1 MQVVGARMGYAPKD
15 SGWHNLAFIGTI
27 SRRRLQS
34 DARIL
39 WLDWENNCRS
49 APYPSR
55 KSLNDVVKRMVGS
68 IGGVLSG
75 SSRGAQL
82 TKLLRGDALARWLE
96 IPDHVL
102 FCNSPFD
109 PWLKS
114 FGDMLFAKL
123 KEGMDLHTAP
133 VRTLKSLPPLH
144 LPPAPAKQVAPE
156 ASRPAE
162 PAKQG
167 ALPSSSS
174 AAGMDAGPPAKEA
187 FEEPA
192 AEKTEPSSCVSTTMW
207 SQLLDSRRN
216 RTAESPFDTP
226 HDNAST
232 RVVHELLDSYTHTEK
247 RGGRA
252 MKRIKGDGVE
262 KNSKGEGHS
271 EYPQWVGDLVALF
284 LASFHRAL
292 QPYALD
298 RARPDAKQAD
308 GTYDYPRTIRFANR
322 FVQQRHKGAILA
334 LKKQAMAA
342 SADEHSWILEGG
354 WVDVHLVRRVAYDMI
369 LPFRWSWGWPRGNWS
384 WTSVWLLDVEA
395 DMILSQAMSGFISA
409 EPDDII
415 EAARIWKLDADAA
428 PAGDDK

>member
-49 APYPSR
+49 APYPPR

-102 FCNSPFD
+102 FCDSPFD

-167 ALPSSSS
+167 APPSSSS

-207 SQLLDSRRN
+207 LIS
-216 RTAESPFDTP
+216 
-226 HDNAST
+226 
-232 RVVHELLDSYTHTEK
+232 
-247 RGGRA
+247 
-252 MKRIKGDGVE
+252 GDE
-262 KNSKGEGHS
+262 
-271 EYPQWVGDLVALF
+271 
-284 LASFHRAL
+284 R
-292 QPYALD
+292 
-298 RARPDAKQAD
+298 
-308 GTYDYPRTIRFANR
+308 
-322 FVQQRHKGAILA
+322 
-334 LKKQAMAA
+334 
-342 SADEHSWILEGG
+342 
-354 WVDVHLVRRVAYDMI
+354 
-369 LPFRWSWGWPRGNWS
+369 
-384 WTSVWLLDVEA
+384 
-395 DMILSQAMSGFISA
+395 
-409 EPDDII
+409 
-415 EAARIWKLDADAA
+415 
-428 PAGDDK
+428 